1 MYIPWMCWIF
11 CPRILREMA
20 ILDEEPEDDPLDWE
34 LEKIEKLK
42 RLADAY
48 GWDEDH
54 KEYKAKLKGIQAL
67 GKARLNAQLGKKQG
81 KTPATGLVWEAC
93 GEFKANDFSEAR
105 KKLTMVKA
113 GGDWKVDRR
122 CPQST
127 SGGMVARRF
136 ILVDKKEKK
145 AYLARLIS
153 LGDKNFR
160 IQRGLVQDLEEEENA
175 LDDDPDG
182 GEDDAEEDDGSGAGE
197 PSRRGAAA
205 PKGKGKAAAAAPPEE
220 APTDGKRRRVARGK

>member
-1 MYIPWMCWIF
+1 MCWIF
-11 CPRILREMA
+11 CPRIRREMA
-20 ILDEEPEDDPLDWE
+20 TLDEEPEDDPLDWE

-67 GKARLNAQLGKKQG
+67 GKARLNAQLGKKKQG

-113 GGDWKVDRR
+113 GDWKVDRR

-136 ILVDKKEKK
+136 ILVDKKAKK

-153 LGDKNFR
+153 LGDKDFR
-160 IQRGLVQDLEEEENA
+160 IQRGLVQDLDEEEDA

-182 GEDDAEEDDGSGAGE
+182 GEDDAGEDDGSRAGE

-220 APTDGKRRRVARGK
+220 APTDGKRRRIARGK

>member
-1 MYIPWMCWIF
+1 MRTTRSI
-11 CPRILREMA
+11 
-20 ILDEEPEDDPLDWE
+20 
-34 LEKIEKLK
+34 
-42 RLADAY
+42 
-48 GWDEDH
+48 
-54 KEYKAKLKGIQAL
+54 KAKLKGIQAL
-67 GKARLNAQLGKKQG
+67 GKARLNAQLGKKKQG

-93 GEFKANDFSEAR
+93 GEFKANDFSKAR

-113 GGDWKVDRR
+113 GDWKVDRR

-136 ILVDKKEKK
+136 ILVAKKEKK

-153 LGDKNFR
+153 LGDRNFR
-160 IQRGLVQDLEEEENA
+160 IQRGLVQDLEEEEDA

-205 PKGKGKAAAAAPPEE
+205 PKGKGKSAAAAAPE
-220 APTDGKRRRVARGK
+220 AAPKGDKRRRGASGK